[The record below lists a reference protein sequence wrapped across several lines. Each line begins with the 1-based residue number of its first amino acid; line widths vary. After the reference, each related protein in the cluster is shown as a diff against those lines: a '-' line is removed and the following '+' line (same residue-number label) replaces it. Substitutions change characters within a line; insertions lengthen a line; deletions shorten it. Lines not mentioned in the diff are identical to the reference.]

1 MTRART
7 VGVSVPFVD
16 LGAQQDEIAAEVE
29 VGLKD
34 VFAQTS
40 FIGGPAV
47 AEFEQAYARFL
58 GTRNCVGVA
67 NGTDALELALRASG
81 VTAGAEVILPANTFI
96 ATAEAV
102 SRIGAVPV
110 LVDVDP
116 EYLLIDPERVAEAV
130 TPRTRAI
137 MPVHLFGQTAF
148 VERLAP
154 VAAACGAVI
163 VEDAA
168 QSQGASRHGRF
179 AGTLGLAAGTSFYP
193 GKNLGAAG
201 DAGAVM
207 TDDDDVAARVRLL
220 GAHGSARKY
229 QHDAVGMNSR
239 LDTIQAVVLNA
250 KLRRLALWNER
261 RRKAAA
267 LYQAMLADVPGVE
280 LPRTA
285 PGNLDVWHLYVI
297 PLEDRDRVLPALTAA
312 GIGAGIHYPVPVHLS
327 RAYRG
332 LGLGPGSFP
341 VAERAARGM
350 LSLPLFPHIS
360 EAQQQYVADQLQAA
374 LTPKMPS
381 PHPLRAEGEA

>member
-1 MTRART
+1 MTRPVTGRL
-7 VGVSVPFVD
+7 SVPFVD
-16 LGAQQDEIAAEVE
+16 LGAQQDEIADEVE
-29 VGLKD
+29 VGLKE
-34 VFAQTS
+34 VFAQAS

-58 GTRNCVGVA
+58 GAGHCVGVA
-67 NGTDALELALRASG
+67 NGTDALELALRAAG
-81 VTAGAEVILPANTFI
+81 VRAGGEVILPANTFI

-102 SRIGAVPV
+102 SRIGALPVPV
-110 LVDVDP
+110 DIDP
-116 EYLLIDPERVAEAV
+116 EYLLIDPDRVAEAV
-130 TPRTRAI
+130 TARTQAI

-154 VAAACGAVI
+154 IAAASGAVI

-201 DAGAVM
+201 DAGAVV
-207 TDDDDVAARVRLL
+207 TNDDDVAARVRML
-220 GAHGSARKY
+220 GAHGSERKY
-229 QHDAVGMNSR
+229 QHDTVGMNSR

-250 KLRRLALWNER
+250 KLRRLAMWNER

-267 LYQAMLADVPGVE
+267 RYTELLADLPGVE

-285 PGNLDVWHLYVI
+285 PGNADVWHLYVI
-297 PLEDRDRVLPALTAA
+297 RVPDRDRVLAALNAA

-327 RAYRG
+327 GAYRG
-332 LGLGPGSFP
+332 MGRGPGSFP
-341 VAERAARGM
+341 VAERAARGI
-350 LSLPLFPHIS
+350 LSLPMFPHIS
-360 EAQQQYVADQLQAA
+360 EVQQQYVVD
-374 LTPKMPS
+374 
-381 PHPLRAEGEA
+381 HLRAASGRP

>member
-1 MTRART
+1 MTRPVTGRL
-7 VGVSVPFVD
+7 SVPFVD
-16 LGAQQDEIAAEVE
+16 LGAQQDEIADEVE
-29 VGLKD
+29 VGLKE
-34 VFAQTS
+34 VFAQAS

-58 GTRNCVGVA
+58 GAGHCVGVA
-67 NGTDALELALRASG
+67 NGTDALELALRAAG
-81 VTAGAEVILPANTFI
+81 VRAGGEVILPANTFI

-102 SRIGAVPV
+102 SRIGALPVP
-110 LVDVDP
+110 VDVDP
-116 EYLLIDPERVAEAV
+116 EYLLIDPDRVAEAV
-130 TPRTRAI
+130 TPRTQAI

-154 VAAACGAVI
+154 IAAASGAVI

-201 DAGAVM
+201 DAGAVV
-207 TDDDDVAARVRLL
+207 TNDDDVAARVRML
-220 GAHGSARKY
+220 GAHGSERKY

-250 KLRRLALWNER
+250 KLRRLAMWNER

-267 LYQAMLADVPGVE
+267 RYTELLADLPGIE

-285 PGNLDVWHLYVI
+285 PGNADVWHLYVI
-297 PLEDRDRVLPALTAA
+297 RVPERDRVLAALNAA

-327 RAYRG
+327 GAYRG
-332 LGLGPGSFP
+332 MGRGPGSFP
-341 VAERAARGM
+341 VAERAARGI
-350 LSLPLFPHIS
+350 LSLPMFPHIS
-360 EAQQQYVADQLQAA
+360 EVQQQYVAD
-374 LTPKMPS
+374 
-381 PHPLRAEGEA
+381 HLRAASGRP

>member
-1 MTRART
+1 MTGPVTGRL
-7 VGVSVPFVD
+7 SVPFVD
-16 LGAQQDEIAAEVE
+16 LGAQQDEIADEVE
-29 VGLKD
+29 IGLKE
-34 VFAQTS
+34 VFAQAS

-58 GTRNCVGVA
+58 GAGHCVGVA

-81 VTAGAEVILPANTFI
+81 VRAGGEVILPANTFI

-102 SRIGAVPV
+102 SRIGALPVP
-110 LVDVDP
+110 VDVDP
-116 EYLLIDPERVAEAV
+116 EHLLIDPDRVAEAV
-130 TPRTRAI
+130 TLRTQAI

-154 VAAACGAVI
+154 IAAACGAVI

-201 DAGAVM
+201 DAGAVV
-207 TDDDDVAARVRLL
+207 TNDDGVAARVRML
-220 GAHGSARKY
+220 GAHGSEQKY

-250 KLRRLALWNER
+250 KLRRLAMWNER

-267 LYQAMLADVPGVE
+267 RYAELLADLPGVE
-280 LPRTA
+280 LPLTA
-285 PGNLDVWHLYVI
+285 PGNVDVWHLYVI
-297 PLEDRDRVLPALTAA
+297 RVAERDRVLAALNAA

-327 RAYRG
+327 GAYRG
-332 LGLGPGSFP
+332 VGHGPGSFP
-341 VAERAARGM
+341 VAERAARGI
-350 LSLPLFPHIS
+350 LSLPMFPHIS
-360 EAQQQYVADQLQAA
+360 EVQQQYVAD
-374 LTPKMPS
+374 
-381 PHPLRAEGEA
+381 HLRAASGRP

>member
-1 MTRART
+1 MTRPGTGRL
-7 VGVSVPFVD
+7 SVPFVD
-16 LGAQQDEIAAEVE
+16 LGAQQDEIADEVD
-29 VGLKD
+29 VGLKE

-47 AEFEQAYARFL
+47 AEFEQAYSRFL
-58 GTRNCVGVA
+58 GAGHCVGVA
-67 NGTDALELALRASG
+67 NGTDALELALRAAG
-81 VTAGAEVILPANTFI
+81 VRAGGEVILPANTFI

-102 SRIGAVPV
+102 SRIGALPVP
-110 LVDVDP
+110 VDVDP
-116 EYLLIDPERVAEAV
+116 DYLLIDPDRVAEAV
-130 TPRTRAI
+130 TPRTQAI

-154 VAAACGAVI
+154 IAAASGAVI

-201 DAGAVM
+201 DAGAVV
-207 TDDDDVAARVRLL
+207 TNDVDVAARVRML
-220 GAHGSARKY
+220 GAHGSERKY

-250 KLRRLALWNER
+250 KLRRLAMWNER

-267 LYQAMLADVPGVE
+267 RYTELLADLPGVE

-285 PGNLDVWHLYVI
+285 PGNADVWHLYVI
-297 PLEDRDRVLPALTAA
+297 RVLERDRVLAALNAA

-327 RAYRG
+327 GAYRG
-332 LGLGPGSFP
+332 MGRGPGSFP
-341 VAERAARGM
+341 VAERAARGI
-350 LSLPLFPHIS
+350 LSLPMFPHIS
-360 EAQQQYVADQLQAA
+360 EVQQQYVAD
-374 LTPKMPS
+374 
-381 PHPLRAEGEA
+381 HLRAASGRP

>member
-1 MTRART
+1 MTRTST
-7 VGVSVPFVD
+7 VGISVPFVD
-16 LGAQQDEIAAEVE
+16 LGAQQEEVAAEVE
-29 VGLKD
+29 IGLKD
-34 VFAQTS
+34 VFAQAS

-47 AEFEQAYARFL
+47 AEFERAYARFL
-58 GTRNCVGVA
+58 GAGNCVGVA

-168 QSQGASRHGRF
+168 QAQGASRHGRF

-201 DAGAVM
+201 DAGAVV
-207 TDDDDVAARVRLL
+207 TDDDDVAARVRML
-220 GAHGSARKY
+220 GAHGSERKY
-229 QHDAVGMNSR
+229 QHDAIGMNSR

-250 KLRRLALWNER
+250 KLRRLARWNDR
-261 RRKAAA
+261 RRQAAA
-267 LYQAMLADVPGVE
+267 RYQDMLAGLPGVA

-285 PGNLDVWHLYVI
+285 PGNLDVGI
-297 PLEDRDRVLPALTAA
+297 CTSSGSRNGTGCLPPWPVSAPASTIRFRYTSAAPTGALALA
-312 GIGAGIHYPVPVHLS
+312 PDPS
-327 RAYRG
+327 RPRSRPPSGCCRCPSSRTSARRSSSMWRTGCRQPWAQKRG
-332 LGLGPGSFP
+332 
-341 VAERAARGM
+341 RHTR
-350 LSLPLFPHIS
+350 
-360 EAQQQYVADQLQAA
+360 
-374 LTPKMPS
+374 
-381 PHPLRAEGEA
+381 